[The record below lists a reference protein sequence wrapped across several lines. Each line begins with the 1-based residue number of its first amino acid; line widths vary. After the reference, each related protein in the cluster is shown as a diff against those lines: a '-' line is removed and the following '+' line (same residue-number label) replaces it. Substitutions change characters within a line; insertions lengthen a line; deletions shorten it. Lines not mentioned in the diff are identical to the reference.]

1 MVKYVLFFQS
11 LSVHN
16 SLGKLLVRAA
26 RTFPD
31 SKTMLVQCW
40 TNYGTVGIPLA
51 LGEHRWANVGPT
63 LCNRHNLQV
72 NEVQY
77 ANVGPML
84 VQ

>member
-1 MVKYVLFFQS
+1 MVGGPTNRNGRL
-11 LSVHN
+11 VH
-16 SLGKLLVRAA
+16 KQV
-26 RTFPD
+26 PD
-31 SKTMLVQCW
+31 SKTMLAQRW

-51 LGEHRWANVGPT
+51 LGEHSWANVGPM

-72 NEVQY
+72 NEVQC